1 MVGRLKTILVDD
13 ERLAR
18 LELRSMLEEYPQ
30 IRVVGEADGVDAAV
44 ELIRAADPD
53 VVFLDVQMPGRSGF
67 DLLELVD
74 ASFKVIFA
82 TAYDAHAIRA
92 FEVNAL
98 DYLLKPI
105 SPRRLASA
113 VERLGAEERPPERG
127 ARKLEYGD
135 RLFLTADERPRLLKV
150 DQIECIRAA
159 GDYTEVYTAGGRKLL
174 VQKPLKEWEE
184 RLPENCFWR
193 IHRSTIVNVEYVDR
207 IEEGLNRS
215 YLIYVR
221 GVGEPFLVSRRY
233 AGDLRA
239 RFG

>member
-1 MVGRLKTILVDD
+1 MAARLRTILVDD

-30 IRVVGEADGVDAAV
+30 IQVVGEADGVDAAV
-44 ELIRAADPD
+44 ELIRATEPE
-53 VVFLDVQMPGRSGF
+53 VVFLDVQMPGCSGF
-67 DLLELVD
+67 DLFERVD
-74 ASFKVIFA
+74 VTFKVIFA

-113 VERLGAEERPPERG
+113 VERLALEERPPERG
-127 ARKLEYGD
+127 TRKLEYGD
-135 RLFLTADERPRLLKV
+135 RLFLTADDSPRLLKV
-150 DQIECIRAA
+150 DAIECIRAA
-159 GDYTEVYTAGGRKLL
+159 GDYSEVYVAGCGKLL

-184 RLPENCFWR
+184 RLPENHFWR
-193 IHRSTIVNVEYVDR
+193 IHRSTIVNVEFVDR

-215 YLIYVR
+215 YLIYLR
-221 GVGEPFLVSRRY
+221 GIPEPFLVSRRY
-233 AGDLRA
+233 AGELRA